1 MPRTNTEYLSSNERT
16 SMQDLEKGE
25 TERTKE
31 DPTARYHVPNL
42 NRALSI
48 LEFMA
53 SHPKGCGVSEIA
65 RRLDLPKNSV
75 FRIVSTL
82 HYRGYLTRDAKGKH
96 YRLSRKLLAL
106 GYSVIS
112 EQNLVEKSLRRMR
125 LLRDQVEETILL
137 GTLGDGY
144 GLIVEQVPST
154 HPVKFLID
162 VGHRFPLHTAAPGK
176 AMLAALPEHELEH
189 QLEQMTFTRFN
200 ERTIVSREKYL
211 EELAQIRQCGYAVD
225 RGEELESLHCVAA
238 AILNHRDYPLAAIW
252 ATGPSFRMTER
263 SFEKVAELVMESAA
277 AISKKFGHQIL
288 QPQ

>member
-1 MPRTNTEYLSSNERT
+1 
-16 SMQDLEKGE
+16 MQES
-25 TERTKE
+25 TKDNAGRNAD

-65 RRLDLPKNSV
+65 RQLDLPKNSV

-82 HYRGYLTRDAKGKH
+82 HYRGYLNRDSGGKH

-112 EQNLVEKSLRRMR
+112 EQNLVEKSLKRMR
-125 LLRDQVEETILL
+125 LLRDQTEETVLL

-144 GLIVEQVPST
+144 GLIVEQVPSPQ
-154 HPVKFLID
+154 PVKFLID
-162 VGHRFPLHTAAPGK
+162 IGHRFPLHTAAPGK
-176 AMLAALPEHELEH
+176 AILASLPEDELEH
-189 QLEQMTFTRFN
+189 QLEQMAFTRFN
-200 ERTIVSREKYL
+200 DRTITSRENFL
-211 EELAQIRQCGYAVD
+211 EELAQVRDLGYAVD

-238 AILNHRDYPLAAIW
+238 AILNHRNHPLAAIW
-252 ATGPSFRMTER
+252 ATGPSFRLTEER
-263 SFEKVAELVMESAA
+263 FEEIGQLVMENAS
-277 AISKKFGHQIL
+277 AISARFGHRVLDSQ
-288 QPQ
+288 

>member
-1 MPRTNTEYLSSNERT
+1 
-16 SMQDLEKGE
+16 MQKPITGE
-25 TERTKE
+25 ADANAE

-82 HYRGYLTRDAKGKH
+82 HYRGYLNRDSGGKH

-112 EQNLVEKSLRRMR
+112 EQNLVEKSLKRMR
-125 LLRDQVEETILL
+125 LLRDQTEETVLL

-144 GLIVEQVPST
+144 GLVVEQVPSVQ
-154 HPVKFLID
+154 PVKFLID
-162 VGHRFPLHTAAPGK
+162 IGHRFPLHSAAPGK
-176 AMLAALPEHELEH
+176 AMLALLPEDELEH
-189 QLEQMTFTRFN
+189 QVSQMSFTRFN
-200 ERTIVSREKYL
+200 DRTITSREKYL
-211 EELAQIRQCGYAVD
+211 EELAEVRECGYAVD

-238 AILNHRDYPLAAIW
+238 AILNHRNYPLAAIW
-252 ATGPSFRMTER
+252 ATGPSFRMTEQ
-263 SFEKVAELVMESAA
+263 SFEKIARFVTESAS
-277 AISKKFGHQIL
+277 AISKKFGYQL
-288 QPQ
+288 LEQS